1 MHLASD
7 TIARTAIGRP
17 RAKELPVDAEP
28 PIYERVLRF
37 SAPILPLLAQ
47 DCGHFAPGT
56 EPLWTRHRLP
66 TLWRTE
72 TAPPQVCP
80 FFANTL
86 GLRTV
91 SVLMK
96 GERGVMARW
105 SSEYRLWAVAFVAL
119 SCSGCDA
126 HAAALCE
133 NCPELFA
140 STPTA
145 EQAAL
150 PRRRSQGTR
159 PHDRYV
165 SRRLHQRRD
174 DSRPPPLLARRTPLT
189 AFAAVT
195 VERGAADAS
204 VSATI
209 ADPAPLGPDATMPAT
224 PALRI
229 DELFNIMGAEPSDQ
243 PEEVAAL
250 RANMLSQFR
259 MRQSAPG
266 PDDRIGYLVPTLIVF
281 GGCLI
286 LIGAVLVSADKSQF
300 PERVVP

>member
-1 MHLASD
+1 
-7 TIARTAIGRP
+7 
-17 RAKELPVDAEP
+17 
-28 PIYERVLRF
+28 
-37 SAPILPLLAQ
+37 
-47 DCGHFAPGT
+47 
-56 EPLWTRHRLP
+56 
-66 TLWRTE
+66 
-72 TAPPQVCP
+72 
-80 FFANTL
+80 
-86 GLRTV
+86 
-91 SVLMK
+91 MK
-96 GERGVMARW
+96 SERGVMARW
-105 SSEYRLWAVAFVAL
+105 SSECRLWAVAFAAL

-126 HAAALCE
+126 HAVALCE

-150 PRRRSQGTR
+150 PRQRAQSTR

-165 SRRLHQRRD
+165 SRRWHQRRD
-174 DSRPPPLLARRTPLT
+174 DSRPPLLARRTPLT

-195 VERGAADAS
+195 VERCAAGAS

-229 DELFNIMGAEPSDQ
+229 DELFNIMGAGPSDQ

-266 PDDRIGYLVPTLIVF
+266 PDDRIGFLVSTLIAF
-281 GGCLI
+281 GGGLI
-286 LIGAVLVSADKSQF
+286 LIGAVLVSAGRHAFGLPCTLGRRRDRSML
-300 PERVVP
+300 PSDRARRRRTNGISLERPTVPPGVRERLMNQAGATPVNRRRTLTPA